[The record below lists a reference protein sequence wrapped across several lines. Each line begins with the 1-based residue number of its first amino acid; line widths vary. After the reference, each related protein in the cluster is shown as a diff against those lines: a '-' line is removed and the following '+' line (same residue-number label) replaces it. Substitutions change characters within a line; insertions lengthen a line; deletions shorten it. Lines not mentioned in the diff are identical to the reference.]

1 MHMKKYELAMMKTY
15 KKDNLVYRGRCG
27 KGLPSLME
35 MELTFCL
42 VGLCLEGLFLK
53 HADTGYASGRE
64 HPEAN
69 SNGLG
74 TWEYA
79 GIL

>member
-1 MHMKKYELAMMKTY
+1 
-15 KKDNLVYRGRCG
+15 
-27 KGLPSLME
+27 ME